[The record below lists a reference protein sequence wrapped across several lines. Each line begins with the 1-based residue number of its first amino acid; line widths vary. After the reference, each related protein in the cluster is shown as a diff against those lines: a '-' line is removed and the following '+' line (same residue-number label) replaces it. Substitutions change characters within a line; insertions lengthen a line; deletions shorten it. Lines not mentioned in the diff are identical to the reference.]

1 MIRGLFHCLYESVED
16 SDEEASETD
25 AFDSS
30 IDGDEDLKI
39 LIFCGTDLLLKLRIK
54 IHQEESFKNS

>member
-16 SDEEASETD
+16 SDEEASEID

-30 IDGDEDLKI
+30 IDANEDFKS
-39 LIFCGTDLLLKLRIK
+39 LIFCGTDLLLRLRIK
-54 IHQEESFKNS
+54 IYQEGSFKNS